1 MSRRMRKRTPD
12 ASWRCRCRPSYPG
25 CRARWQAT
33 KRQPAPPGRSLKATI
48 QILPGRLRSSPARA
62 TRSIQLGVGTCHMRG
77 RGAVFAQLAPPVA
90 PRQACTL
97 SHCPLAAL
105 YSLGPG
111 VAARSRYCE
120 PNWRRPAGVGC
131 CCIARS
137 TRWATRS
144 PSARLVVFHPA
155 CASCVCVCVCVCVCA
170 RARAGTSAQSHAHA
184 TEMEADSTD
193 GGTSSRTHTH
203 CSWTASSDSCRIMAP
218 TTASAACPAH
228 TPSPHAPSP
237 PVASARADGAPGTE
251 PARRPE
257 PSGSCCE
264 DHESCSWC
272 GDKEADGALGSLGP
286 VRPP

>member
-62 TRSIQLGVGTCHMRG
+62 TRSIHLGVGTCHMRG

-155 CASCVCVCVCVCVCA
+155 CASCVCVCVCVCA
-170 RARAGTSAQSHAHA
+170 RARGNVC
-184 TEMEADSTD
+184 TEPRARDGD
-193 GGTSSRTHTH
+193 GGRFDRWRH
-203 CSWTASSDSCRIMAP
+203 
-218 TTASAACPAH
+218 
-228 TPSPHAPSP
+228 
-237 PVASARADGAPGTE
+237 
-251 PARRPE
+251 
-257 PSGSCCE
+257 
-264 DHESCSWC
+264 
-272 GDKEADGALGSLGP
+272 L
-286 VRPP
+286 

>member
-155 CASCVCVCVCVCVCA
+155 CASCVCVCVCVCA
-170 RARAGTSAQSHAHA
+170 RARARGNVC
-184 TEMEADSTD
+184 TEPRARDGD
-193 GGTSSRTHTH
+193 GGRFDRWRH
-203 CSWTASSDSCRIMAP
+203 
-218 TTASAACPAH
+218 
-228 TPSPHAPSP
+228 
-237 PVASARADGAPGTE
+237 
-251 PARRPE
+251 
-257 PSGSCCE
+257 
-264 DHESCSWC
+264 
-272 GDKEADGALGSLGP
+272 L
-286 VRPP
+286 